1 MAEKNPEEPVV
12 PDETIVLPDGN
23 VDVGEIQGDWPPSTA
38 LYTLES
44 PARCPHCGKSIR
56 TMRVVRIARTQASF
70 TSPLPRS
77 GRILVCPL
85 CEVIISAELSGI
97 L

>member
-1 MAEKNPEEPVV
+1 MADENPDDAYVIADV
-12 PDETIVLPDGN
+12 N
-23 VDVGEIQGDWPPSTA
+23 VDVEDIQADWPPSTA

-44 PARCPHCGKSIR
+44 PARCPHCSKSIA
-56 TMRVVRIARTQASF
+56 TMRVVRLSRTQASF

-77 GRILVCPL
+77 GRVLVCPL
-85 CEVIISAELSGI
+85 CEVIISAELSGM

>member
-1 MAEKNPEEPVV
+1 MAEDNP
-12 PDETIVLPDGN
+12 DDTYVLADVN
-23 VDVGEIQGDWPPSTA
+23 VDMEEIQADWPPSTA

-44 PARCPHCGKSIR
+44 PARCPHCRKSIR
-56 TMRVVRIARTQASF
+56 TMRVVRLARTQASF

-77 GRILVCPL
+77 GRVLVCPL
-85 CEVIISAELSGI
+85 CESIISAELSGI